1 MQKELFIFSLSIIKS
16 SFLSWFFLFKHAVAL
31 YLGFA
36 LKFWQALKKEDF
48 NFALREM
55 QVYFA
60 GLPYVDGFLRKLEN
74 VSNWDGFCEW
84 SMMLL
89 VNILNVCAHTLERCI
104 GDRADIVIKK
114 PDPIYVIELK
124 VNGTAQ
130 ETLDQIEKNG
140 YATPYLTDGRNVV
153 RAGVKFLTKP

>member
-1 MQKELFIFSLSIIKS
+1 
-16 SFLSWFFLFKHAVAL
+16 
-31 YLGFA
+31 
-36 LKFWQALKKEDF
+36 
-48 NFALREM
+48 
-55 QVYFA
+55 
-60 GLPYVDGFLRKLEN
+60 
-74 VSNWDGFCEW
+74 
-84 SMMLL
+84 MMLL